1 MKTEEGRWAGREE
14 EERERERDEKEETPT
29 DFESL
34 QFFVTE
40 PGTVV
45 HGMLFR
51 AEDTALKWVLLIPLH
66 K

>member
-1 MKTEEGRWAGREE
+1 MGRKRGRG
-14 EERERERDEKEETPT
+14 ERERDEKEETPT

-34 QFFVTE
+34 QFFMTE